1 MPLTLQEV
9 LRRGEREAHAPPA
22 VMRRR
27 ERRDATK
34 VASSSKLTRWTTR
47 RHRTA
52 FALACLAWL
61 ATFACFVSS
70 RASASA
76 SATSPRSIP
85 RVVRS
90 ARGADHRAA
99 STAPR
104 GIPRRAR
111 LSPNAN
117 PNPNPAHDDDGDENS
132 SDDDIRVIREA
143 LRASDEALRAVR
155 DRPRAVRAPS
165 REKSHDATLAFARYE
180 PRPRGS
186 LSSSRAKSETATAND
201 PDPIGAVSLDAA
213 SFAASP
219 PPEPWLTVGIPT
231 APRAGDEDYLTGT
244 LETLLAELPTAPSGV
259 RVLVMNTAPGRH
271 EVFARV
277 KARFTGT
284 WTGTGTETET
294 GSGTSGGNAWGLTQ
308 DSGADSGAGEVGAER
323 SAAHSAAAESRL
335 LAAAAAHVVF
345 TDSPGTYGDP
355 TPNKPDPDDLHNPS
369 NVPGHAVRRQTADLA
384 TLVDLAS
391 RETSPYFLFAEDDFL
406 TCRGMFAGLRYL
418 LAKSHAVYPTWLGVR
433 FSYGMNGVVMRTRDL
448 APFAR
453 YLATHVSRQPP
464 DILWREWSEGRRED
478 ARATTAG
485 RRVLVYRYNLME
497 HVGEV
502 STFAV
507 RPGRPEW
514 PRCYD
519 PMSEVWS
526 LGAAETFDDARCAS
540 QDVSPCLPGYGVHVD
555 RWNGDTPSA
564 TDFPWLATRRSSPE
578 A

>member
-1 MPLTLQEV
+1 MPLTLQEMK
-9 LRRGEREAHAPPA
+9 LRAEREARAPPA
-22 VMRRR
+22 VLRRR
-27 ERRDATK
+27 DRRVATN
-34 VASSSKLTRWTTR
+34 VASVSKLPRWTTR
-47 RHRTA
+47 RRRAA

-61 ATFACFVSS
+61 ASCAWFVSS

-76 SATSPRSIP
+76 SATSIP
-85 RVVRS
+85 RGVRP

-111 LSPNAN
+111 LNPNAN
-117 PNPNPAHDDDGDENS
+117 PNPNPEDEDDDDDVDS
-132 SDDDIRVIREA
+132 SDDDIRAIRDA

-155 DRPRAVRAPS
+155 DRPRAVLAPS
-165 REKSHDATLAFARYE
+165 RDTPHDATLASARSE
-180 PRPRGS
+180 PRPRGPP
-186 LSSSRAKSETATAND
+186 SSSRARTETVNANAND
-201 PDPIGAVSLDAA
+201 PDPDPAAADAA

-219 PPEPWLTVGIPT
+219 PSEPWLTVGIPT

-244 LETLLAELPTAPSGV
+244 LETLLAELPAAPSGV

-271 EVFARV
+271 EVYARV

-284 WTGTGTETET
+284 GTGTGT
-294 GSGTSGGNAWGLTQ
+294 GTSVAGGNANAWGLPE
-308 DSGADSGAGEVGAER
+308 DSAAGSGAGEVDGER
-323 SAAHSAAAESRL
+323 SAARSEVAESRL

-345 TDSPGTYGDP
+345 ADSPGTYGDP
-355 TPNKPDPDDLHNPS
+355 TPNKPDPDDLHNPG

-478 ARATTAG
+478 VRAKTAG

-507 RPGRPEW
+507 RPGRPKW

-526 LGAAETFDDARCAS
+526 LGAAEKFDDARCAS

-555 RWNGDTPSA
+555 RWNGDTPDA
-564 TDFPWLATRRSSPE
+564 AEFPWLATRRSPTE

>member
-34 VASSSKLTRWTTR
+34 VASFSKLTRWTTR
-47 RHRTA
+47 RHRIA

-61 ATFACFVSS
+61 ASFACFVSS

-117 PNPNPAHDDDGDENS
+117 PNPNPAHDDDDDENS

-143 LRASDEALRAVR
+143 LRASDAALRAVR
-155 DRPRAVRAPS
+155 DRPRAVRAES
-165 REKSHDATLAFARYE
+165 RETSHDATLAFARYE

-186 LSSSRAKSETATAND
+186 PTSSRAQSETATAND
-201 PDPIGAVSLDAA
+201 PDPIGAVSSDAA

-271 EVFARV
+271 A
-277 KARFTGT
+277 
-284 WTGTGTETET
+284 
-294 GSGTSGGNAWGLTQ
+294 
-308 DSGADSGAGEVGAER
+308 
-323 SAAHSAAAESRL
+323 
-335 LAAAAAHVVF
+335 
-345 TDSPGTYGDP
+345 
-355 TPNKPDPDDLHNPS
+355 
-369 NVPGHAVRRQTADLA
+369 
-384 TLVDLAS
+384 
-391 RETSPYFLFAEDDFL
+391 
-406 TCRGMFAGLRYL
+406 
-418 LAKSHAVYPTWLGVR
+418 GVR
-433 FSYGMNGVVMRTRDL
+433 ARQGALHGDEDRDGDGDGVGNVG
-448 APFAR
+448 
-453 YLATHVSRQPP
+453 
-464 DILWREWSEGRRED
+464 RERVGFD
-478 ARATTAG
+478 AG
-485 RRVLVYRYNLME
+485 F
-497 HVGEV
+497 G
-502 STFAV
+502 
-507 RPGRPEW
+507 G
-514 PRCYD
+514 
-519 PMSEVWS
+519 
-526 LGAAETFDDARCAS
+526 
-540 QDVSPCLPGYGVHVD
+540 
-555 RWNGDTPSA
+555 
-564 TDFPWLATRRSSPE
+564 
-578 A
+578 